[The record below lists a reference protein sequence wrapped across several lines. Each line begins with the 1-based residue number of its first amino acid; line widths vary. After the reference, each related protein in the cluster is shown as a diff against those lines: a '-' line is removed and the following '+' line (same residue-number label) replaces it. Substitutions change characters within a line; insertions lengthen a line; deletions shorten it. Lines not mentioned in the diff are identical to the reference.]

1 MHVDVSLA
9 QGGQAEALVGLGV
22 FVVADADRGFFHDP
36 DHRRQH
42 LLARKAVA
50 AEVVVDPASQPR
62 QGAAEIGHAAVF
74 GLVAMSAPVGVVD
87 VLLAAALVAAASNT
101 STTPTGALIATRPN
115 TAAWPISASQPRQG
129 AAEIGH
135 AAVFGLVA
143 MSAPVGVVDVLLAA
157 ALVAAGG
164 LDMTAGVGTDPDV
177 GPGRRDHQPGDAV
190 LGAGVVDGAAIRI
203 EIGKALAGLAAGDAR
218 VAVVHIDEA
227 GRGGFLGTLQ
237 DIGRHGRSR
246 TRRPETPGTF
256 TATGAPRAGS

>member
-1 MHVDVSLA
+1 M
-9 QGGQAEALVGLGV
+9 
-22 FVVADADRGFFHDP
+22 
-36 DHRRQH
+36 
-42 LLARKAVA
+42 A
-50 AEVVVDPASQPR
+50 AEVVVDP
-62 QGAAEIGHAAVF
+62 
-74 GLVAMSAPVGVVD
+74 
-87 VLLAAALVAAASNT
+87 
-101 STTPTGALIATRPN
+101 
-115 TAAWPISASQPRQG
+115 ASQPRQG

-246 TRRPETPGTF
+246 TRRPESPGTF